1 MTVWSLDRLVDP
13 HGGNDFLVR
22 HFEKERL
29 LVQRNRPDYFA
40 SLLTLDDVDRI
51 VTTLEANDADISLV
65 SADRRIEYTEYV
77 HGDDSID
84 ADRLFRLHDAGATV
98 ILNHLHRRHMPLAEL
113 CAALELEFS
122 APFQTNVYLT
132 PAAAQGF
139 KPHFDTHD
147 VFVLQVAG
155 SKRWRLY
162 GTPVEL
168 ALKGH
173 GDEARQDD
181 PGPVRE
187 DFELRAGDTLYIPR
201 GLVHDAKSTDE
212 PSLHITLGLKAWTWF
227 DLMLEAVEDLAS
239 RDRDMRAALPPG
251 FARPDLR
258 RDGFRAAFAALAGR
272 IAREVDPDILLDR
285 FADRFIDAR
294 KPFLRGQMQA
304 LEKAKA
310 LTPESLVGCRPWLSC
325 RIGETEDGVCV
336 RFHGNEIA
344 LPAHAGP
351 ALRHALETP
360 RFRIADMPGDLD
372 DAGKVV
378 LVRRLV
384 REGLLRPLEGE
395 E

>member
-1 MTVWSLDRLVDP
+1 MPTWSLDTLVDP
-13 HGGNDFLVR
+13 HGGDDFLAR
-22 HFEKERL
+22 HFEQERL

-51 VTTLEANDADISLV
+51 ITTLEASDEDISVV
-65 SADRRIEYTEYV
+65 SAERQIKYSEYV
-77 HGDDSID
+77 HADDSID
-84 ADRLFRLHDAGATV
+84 VDRLYRLHDAGATL
-98 ILNHLHRRHMPLAEL
+98 ILNHLHRRHTPLAEL

-122 APFQTNVYLT
+122 APFQTNIYLT

-155 SKRWRLY
+155 SKRWQLY
-162 GTPVEL
+162 GTPLER

-187 DFELRAGDTLYIPR
+187 EIELRAGDTLYIPR

-212 PSLHITLGLKAWTWF
+212 RSLHITVGMKAWTWF

-239 RDRDMRAALPPG
+239 RDRAMRAALPPG
-251 FARPDLR
+251 FAKA
-258 RDGFRAAFAALAGR
+258 GFDRGEARKTFAGLASR
-272 IAREVDPDILLDR
+272 LAREVDPDVLLDR
-285 FADRFIDAR
+285 FADRFIDGR
-294 KPFLRGQMQA
+294 RPFLRGQMKA
-304 LEKAKA
+304 LERAQG
-310 LTPESLVGCRPWLSC
+310 LTPESTVGCRPYLAC
-325 RIGETEDGVCV
+325 RVVEDGDSVTV
-336 RFHGNEIA
+336 RFHGNGIT
-344 LPAHAGP
+344 LPGFAAP
-351 ALRHALETP
+351 ALRYALETP

-378 LVRRLV
+378 LARRLI
-384 REGLLRPLEGE
+384 REGLLLPVE
-395 E
+395 EE